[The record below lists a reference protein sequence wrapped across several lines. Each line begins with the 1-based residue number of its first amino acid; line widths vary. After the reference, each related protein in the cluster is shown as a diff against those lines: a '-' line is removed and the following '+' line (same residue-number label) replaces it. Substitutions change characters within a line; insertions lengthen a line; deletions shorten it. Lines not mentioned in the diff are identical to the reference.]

1 MQRELKAYFEDILSS
16 INKIERYS
24 SGMTKEELKNNEM
37 VLDAVVRNLEIIG
50 EAVKKIPE
58 EIRTQH
64 SEVPW
69 RKIAGLRDI
78 LIHEYFGININ
89 IIWDVIE
96 NKLGLLKD
104 TITIL
109 IDDHSWNHRTQSVHF
124 SLEATKN
131 EWNQKKY
138 KQWNIAKS
146 SSVNPENQI
155 STEWE

>member
-24 SGMTKEELKNNEM
+24 SGMTKEDLKNNEM
-37 VLDAVVRNLEIIG
+37 ALDAVVRNLEIIG

-109 IDDHSWNHRTQSVHF
+109 IDNHS
-124 SLEATKN
+124 
-131 EWNQKKY
+131 
-138 KQWNIAKS
+138 
-146 SSVNPENQI
+146 
-155 STEWE
+155 

>member
-16 INKIERYS
+16 INKIEKYIR
-24 SGMTKEELKNNEM
+24 GMTKEDLKNNEM

-50 EAVKKIPE
+50 EAVKKIPD
-58 EIRTQH
+58 EIRTQF
-64 SEVPW
+64 SDVPW

-104 TITIL
+104 TIIIL
-109 IDDHSWNHRTQSVHF
+109 INDHS
-124 SLEATKN
+124 
-131 EWNQKKY
+131 
-138 KQWNIAKS
+138 
-146 SSVNPENQI
+146 
-155 STEWE
+155 